1 MGPKNHKS
9 AKTGIDFI
17 NFLFLHIPSLSSLKY
32 LSNEVS
38 HATISINQKSGPN
51 IGQKWGF
58 WGSKNKNI
66 VILPPE
72 TESTSKIAQEHI
84 PIYAPRVSVT
94 YSCDLATLSHVLSGT
109 PNDIAK
115 IMKNSIFHCSLG

>member
-1 MGPKNHKS
+1 M
-9 AKTGIDFI
+9 
-17 NFLFLHIPSLSSLKY
+17 
-32 LSNEVS
+32 
-38 HATISINQKSGPN
+38 
-51 IGQKWGF
+51 GQKWGF

-94 YSCDLATLSHVLSGT
+94 YSCDLATLSHVFSG
-109 PNDIAK
+109 IGK